1 MTVAAAVPVSPSGV
15 RQITAL
21 MQGFSLDATRP
32 SAADIDALT
41 GVLPAASKVYLTAVP
56 RRPQHELIEPAR
68 RLRAAGFEPVPHIA
82 AHNFAT
88 AEDLNGFLS
97 RLNREA
103 QVRRVLV
110 IGGDGEQSAGAF
122 SSALDIIDSGL
133 LQRHGIEEIGIGGYP
148 EGHPRLSVETLDLAL
163 KAKIDAAEQTGLGVH
178 IVTQF
183 CFDAAPI
190 IRWIA
195 RTRDLGIEHPIRIG
209 LAGPTSLTTLL
220 RFARR
225 CGVVNSAQG
234 LTRQAGMFKHLI
246 GTSAPDPIIR
256 ELAEMDLDRLG
267 EVAPHFFTFGGLA
280 ATARW
285 AQAAAAG
292 SIVLN
297 RAEGFR
303 VEPLDSRSDQ

>member
-1 MTVAAAVPVSPSGV
+1 MMALAASASISPPGV
-15 RQITAL
+15 RRIADFLQD
-21 MQGFSLDATRP
+21 FSLDATRP
-32 SAADIDALT
+32 SAAEVNSLT
-41 GVLPAASKVYLTAVP
+41 GVLAGGSKVYLTAVA
-56 RRPQHELIEPAR
+56 RRPQHEVIEPAR
-68 RLRAAGFEPVPHIA
+68 LLRAAGFDPVPHIA
-82 AHNFAT
+82 AHNFGNAD
-88 AEDLNGFLS
+88 DLSGFLAAL
-97 RLNREA
+97 RRDA
-103 QVRRVLV
+103 GVRNVLV
-110 IGGDGEQSAGAF
+110 IGGDGEQSAAAF
-122 SSALDIIDSGL
+122 NTALEVIDSGL
-133 LQRHGIEEIGIGGYP
+133 LQRHGIEEIGIAGYP
-148 EGHPRLSVETLDLAL
+148 EGHPRFSVETLDLAL
-163 KAKIDAAEQTGLGVH
+163 KAKIEAAEQTGLRVH

-183 CFDAAPI
+183 CFASAPI
-190 IRWIA
+190 LQWIT

-234 LTRQAGMFKHLI
+234 LTRQAGVFKHLI

-267 EVAPHFFTFGGLA
+267 DVTAHFFTFGGLA

-303 VEPLDSRSDQ
+303 VEPLTP

>member
-1 MTVAAAVPVSPSGV
+1 MMAVAASALISPPGV
-15 RQITAL
+15 RHIADL
-21 MQGFSLDATRP
+21 LRDFSLDATRP
-32 SAADIDALT
+32 SAAEIGALR
-41 GVLPAASKVYLTAVP
+41 GMLAAGSKVYLTAVA
-56 RRPQHELIEPAR
+56 RRPQQEVIAPAQL
-68 RLRAAGFEPVPHIA
+68 LRAAGFEPVPHIA
-82 AHNFAT
+82 AHNFSNAD
-88 AEDLNGFLS
+88 DLNNFLAALS
-97 RLNREA
+97 REA
-103 QVRRVLV
+103 KVRNVLV

-122 SSALDIIDSGL
+122 NTAREVIESGL
-133 LQRHGIEEIGIGGYP
+133 LQRHGVEEIGIAGYP

-163 KAKIDAAEQTGLGVH
+163 KAKIEAAEQTGLRVH

-183 CFDAAPI
+183 CFASAPI
-190 IRWIA
+190 LRWIT

-246 GTSAPDPIIR
+246 GTSAPDITIR
-256 ELAEMDLDRLG
+256 ELAEMAPDRLG
-267 EVAPHFFTFGGLA
+267 EVRAHFFTFGGLA

-285 AQAAAAG
+285 AQAAARG
-292 SIVLN
+292 SIVLD

-303 VEPLDSRSDQ
+303 VEPLNATA